1 MRLKA
6 DDDVRLRH
14 MLQYAEV
21 AAEFTRGRQRRDLD
35 DDSLLELGTRKAL
48 EIVGEAA
55 APVTEA
61 TRLSHPEIPWA
72 EIVGLRNR
80 LVHGYDVVDHG
91 ILSSVL
97 TVDLPVLVAALRS
110 IVASAPKP
118 PDAA

>member
-14 MLQYAEV
+14 MLQYAEM

-35 DDSLLELGTRKAL
+35 DDGLLELGTRKAL

-61 TRLSHPEIPWA
+61 TRLSHPEIRWA
-72 EIVGLRNR
+72 QIVLYAIGWCT
-80 LVHGYDVVDHG
+80 DTM
-91 ILSSVL
+91 SS
-97 TVDLPVLVAALRS
+97 TTAFSRAC
-110 IVASAPKP
+110 
-118 PDAA
+118 